1 MAEAITKAS
10 IDQVA
15 GKINPQMVLAEDALK
30 TLLGGI
36 TSGGDVTTAQL
47 LQIQSAMAK
56 YTLTASIFSAIIK
69 ELSDSLKQTASK
81 IGGRSVMPDCR
92 VSPAIRGEYG
102 RLVLT
107 RPRGLL
113 SRQWLALLFSPA
125 SCV

>member
-81 IGGRSVMPDCR
+81 IG
-92 VSPAIRGEYG
+92 
-102 RLVLT
+102 
-107 RPRGLL
+107 
-113 SRQWLALLFSPA
+113 
-125 SCV
+125 